1 MFKEGN
7 IVHKGDT
14 VAILSS
20 PELDATEQGAIDFE
34 THPLGNSYLNYSV
47 YLNNTLVPGIFILLI
62 MITTSYVIGIEWKY
76 KRQKELYKL
85 SGNSPVLALA
95 AKLLPQTVIYTFMF
109 FFMDV

>member
-7 IVHKGDT
+7 IIHKGDT

-34 THPLGNSYLNYSV
+34 THPFGNSYLNYSV

-62 MITTSYVIGIEWKY
+62 MITTS
-76 KRQKELYKL
+76 
-85 SGNSPVLALA
+85 
-95 AKLLPQTVIYTFMF
+95 
-109 FFMDV
+109 